1 MALTGVSFLG
11 LFVVTPETRFLI
23 YFLPVALGIAGG
35 CGAVVAPSVQAD
47 IIDYD
52 EYLTGERKEGAYLAV
67 WNFVRKSAGGIM
79 ALLTGFVLALSGFEP
94 NVEQS
99 DTAKLAIRILFSLV
113 PASCCAISTLVFTRF
128 ALDEA
133 EHRRVLQAIRERSAP
148 D

>member
-1 MALTGVSFLG
+1 MPDRYQGVR
-11 LFVVTPETRFLI
+11 P
-23 YFLPVALGIAGG
+23 
-35 CGAVVAPSVQAD
+35 VVAPSVQAD

-52 EYLTGERKEGAYLAV
+52 EYLTGERKEGACLAV

-113 PASCCAISTLVFTRF
+113 PASCYAISTLVFTRF